1 MAKQRAS
8 LFDGGDTQELD
19 VAGFVPKTSVDVQA
33 PKAEQVRVVTQ
44 AAQFV
49 SREPAHPKSAA
60 KTNRAQRRYRTG
72 RNVQLNAKVLQET
85 RDLLYEITDAHEGWV
100 LGYTLQ
106 LALEALLR
114 ELNNPK

>member
-19 VAGFVPKTSVDVQA
+19 VASFAPKTSADVQA
-33 PKAEQVRVVTQ
+33 PKAEQVRAVTQ
-44 AAQFV
+44 AAQFI
-49 SREPAHPKSAA
+49 SREPALPKSAA
-60 KTNRAQRRYRTG
+60 KAKRPQRRYRTG

-106 LALEALLR
+106 RALDALQR
-114 ELNNPK
+114 ELKKPG